1 MLGFIGFL
9 IIGVIAGVI
18 ASRLRGAR
26 HTLVENLVI
35 GVIGSFLGGGLFWLV
50 GLGARGVV
58 GSLLVATIGSV
69 LLLWLLDRYGK
80 PRG

>member
-1 MLGFIGFL
+1 MFGFIWFL
-9 IIGVIAGVI
+9 IIGAIAGFI

-35 GVIGSFLGGGLFWLV
+35 GVIGSFLGGGLFWLF
-50 GLGARGVV
+50 GLGARGFV
-58 GSLLVATIGSV
+58 GGIIVATIGSI

-80 PRG
+80 PRA